1 VALSL
6 TWDVL
11 HKNFMKS
18 VPIWSS
24 TFYFLFYAAAAA
36 LIPFLALYYEHL
48 GLSGGQIGL
57 LLGISPLIT
66 LFAAPFWTSLADV
79 KHRHK
84 TVLTVAMTA
93 VVVVMLV
100 FPSIKK
106 PALLFLAVSLF
117 ALFSASII
125 PLMDSATMSMLG
137 GQKDQ
142 YGRIRL
148 WGTIGWGVTAPIAGA
163 VLQGCGLQWSF
174 WIYAALMFVALFV
187 GRQLIFAPAHT
198 EASFRHGVR
207 TLLTDRRWVLFLLM
221 VFMTGIG
228 SSAIST
234 YLSVLMESMK
244 ATKTLIGLALT
255 VSTISEL
262 PIMFFSNLLLRRL
275 KARGLL
281 ILAMAIVGIRCL
293 LYYFVNTSG
302 GVLAIQLL
310 HGLTFPILWVAGVTH
325 AAESAP
331 AGLGAT
337 AQGVFS
343 GTLLGFGAAAGSLLG
358 GILIDRLGPAGMFG
372 VIGWVVL
379 SSLVVF
385 LFFERKFIRVVA

>member
-1 VALSL
+1 
-6 TWDVL
+6 
-11 HKNFMKS
+11 
-18 VPIWSS
+18 
-24 TFYFLFYAAAAA
+24 
-36 LIPFLALYYEHL
+36 
-48 GLSGGQIGL
+48 
-57 LLGISPLIT
+57 
-66 LFAAPFWTSLADV
+66 
-79 KHRHK
+79 
-84 TVLTVAMTA
+84 
-93 VVVVMLV
+93 
-100 FPSIKK
+100 
-106 PALLFLAVSLF
+106 
-117 ALFSASII
+117 
-125 PLMDSATMSMLG
+125 
-137 GQKDQ
+137 
-142 YGRIRL
+142 
-148 WGTIGWGVTAPIAGA
+148 
-163 VLQGCGLQWSF
+163 
-174 WIYAALMFVALFV
+174 
-187 GRQLIFAPAHT
+187 
-198 EASFRHGVR
+198 
-207 TLLTDRRWVLFLLM
+207 
-221 VFMTGIG
+221 
-228 SSAIST
+228 
-234 YLSVLMESMK
+234 MESMK

-379 SSLVVF
+379 SSLVVL